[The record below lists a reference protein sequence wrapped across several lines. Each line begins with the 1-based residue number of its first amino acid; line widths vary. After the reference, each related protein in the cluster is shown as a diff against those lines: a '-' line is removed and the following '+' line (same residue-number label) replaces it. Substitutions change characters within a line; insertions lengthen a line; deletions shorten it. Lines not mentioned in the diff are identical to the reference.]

1 MMNRFFKIKIWLAL
15 GLLTIPALQGCLPP
29 KTVIG
34 LPEKELSDQ
43 PAPAVREDLKPAV
56 IEVQG
61 DPQKKEEEARL
72 EQLIKQLEETEQRLL
87 ETQRKA
93 EEALKKVERA
103 SNKTA
108 EAAGRLQKAQEKM
121 EAVGQKVNP

>member
-1 MMNRFFKIKIWLAL
+1 MNIFLKIKIWLAL
-15 GLLTIPALQGCLPP
+15 ILLGIPALQGCLPP

-34 LPEKELSDQ
+34 QSEKEISDQ
-43 PAPAVREDLKPAV
+43 PAPTVQEDLKPATR
-56 IEVQG
+56 EVQG
-61 DPQKKEEEARL
+61 DPQRKEEEDRL

-108 EAAGRLQKAQEKM
+108 EAAGRIQKAQEKM

>member
-1 MMNRFFKIKIWLAL
+1 MINRFFKMKLWLAL
-15 GLLTIPALQGCLPP
+15 GLLGIPALQGCLPP

-34 LPEKELSDQ
+34 PPEKELSDQ
-43 PAPAVREDLKPAV
+43 TSPVVQEDLKVEAG
-56 IEVQG
+56 EVRI

-108 EAAGRLQKAQEKM
+108 EAAGRIQKAQEKM

>member
-1 MMNRFFKIKIWLAL
+1 MMNGYSKINLWLAL
-15 GLLTIPALQGCLPP
+15 GLLGVSALQGCMPP
-29 KTVIG
+29 KTVISF
-34 LPEKELSDQ
+34 PEKELNDQ
-43 PAPAVREDLKPAV
+43 NASTVREDLNPV
-56 IEVQG
+56 RGEIRT